1 MKHWPAILRVA
12 KRIFRDIR
20 KLARKT
26 QEAGLSPP
34 A

>member
-1 MKHWPAILRVA
+1 VA
-12 KRIFRDIR
+12 KRILRDIR